1 MPIDWASVNWVY
13 VAVLGVL
20 AFFAT
25 LVGNAISFNQ
35 RVLAAVLSALLFA
48 GLFVRGAITPTT
60 CRCRPRLGDRTVP
73 AAAAPATPP
82 ATIPQ
87 RPANPVTT
95 ISPPPASP
103 PANQ

>member
-13 VAVLGVL
+13 VAVLGVF

-48 GLFVRGAITPTT
+48 GFFVMWSYYPHNLPLPT
-60 CRCRPRLGDRTVP
+60 RLSDRTVP

-82 ATIPQ
+82 VPPATVPQ

-95 ISPPPASP
+95 ISPP
-103 PANQ
+103 ANQ